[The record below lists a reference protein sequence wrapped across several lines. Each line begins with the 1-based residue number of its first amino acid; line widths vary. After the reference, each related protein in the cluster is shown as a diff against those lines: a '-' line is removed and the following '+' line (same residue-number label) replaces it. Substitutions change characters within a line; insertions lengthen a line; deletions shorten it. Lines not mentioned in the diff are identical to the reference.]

1 MLHTALRLVPGRR
14 ARVRTALYALASGLA
29 LSLALRAAAAQAG
42 RQNPETRPR
51 ACSFDAQCEH
61 AMFDLNRYYRRLHAK
76 LPSRSRP
83 VLSRAERA
91 WTAYRDATVPLMDA
105 RSQVDIVGAR
115 VAQLKRMG
123 DTAGND

>member
-1 MLHTALRLVPGRR
+1 
-14 ARVRTALYALASGLA
+14 
-29 LSLALRAAAAQAG
+29 
-42 RQNPETRPR
+42 
-51 ACSFDAQCEH
+51 
-61 AMFDLNRYYRRLHAK
+61 MFDLNRYYRRLHAK